1 VYNECI
7 SQKKCE
13 QEDAM
18 GRFLNPGNKAFQKTL
33 KSEIYVD
40 KTMLL
45 AYTNKVIGS
54 DMACICN
61 SRPRR
66 FGKSITANMLAAY
79 YSRGCDSFDM
89 FSTLKVGRLD
99 SFETNLNK
107 YDVIHIDVQWCMMD
121 AGEVQNTVKYINNG
135 ILDELIIAYGDV
147 IPDTVKTAYGAMS
160 YINAATGNTF
170 VIIIDEWDVLIRD
183 EANNKE
189 LQEEYIN
196 FLRGMFKGTEPTKYI
211 ALAYLTGILPIKKL
225 KTQSAL
231 NNFEEFTMLDAGA
244 LASYIGFTDDE
255 VKQLCKKY
263 DRDYEAVKNWYDGYM
278 LSGKHVYNP
287 KAVVSVMMRGSFQSY
302 WSQTGTYESLIPLI
316 DMDFDGLRA
325 AIISMISGNEIKVR
339 TTTFQNDMVSFKN
352 KDDVLTLL
360 IHLGYLAFNQKNQMA
375 YIPNEELRNELM
387 DAVEENKWDEIIQFE
402 RQSIDLFNATINKDV
417 NTVAAK
423 IEQIHMEYTSVIQ
436 YNDENSLSSVLAIA
450 YLGTMNYYF
459 KPVRE
464 LPTGRG
470 FADFVYIP
478 KPEYIND
485 YPALVVELKWNKNAD
500 TAMQQ
505 IRERQYPNSLLQYTG
520 NVLLV
525 AINYDEKTKEH
536 VCKIEEYAKIQN

>member
-1 VYNECI
+1 MLLNYFIKVG
-7 SQKKCE
+7 KF
-13 QEDAM
+13 M

-160 YINAATGNTF
+160 YINAAIGNTF

-520 NVLLV
+520 NILLV

>member
-1 VYNECI
+1 
-7 SQKKCE
+7 
-13 QEDAM
+13 M
-18 GRFLNPGNKAFQKTL
+18 GIYVNPTGRSFELAIN
-33 KSEIYVD
+33 SEIFVD
-40 KTMLL
+40 KSGLIKE
-45 AYTNKVIGS
+45 TNK
-54 DMACICN
+54 CINTLQRYMCV

-66 FGKSITANMLAAY
+66 FGKSMAMDMLSAY
-79 YSRGCDSFDM
+79 YGRKTDAENLFKG
-89 FSTLKVGRLD
+89 LKISHDESYDRHI
-99 SFETNLNK
+99 NK
-107 YDVIHIDVQWCMMD
+107 YDVLKINMQDFLSVTHSVDDMLKMLCEYITDDFSIECKDIIFRDKSNIVRVMQDVF
-121 AGEVQNTVKYINNG
+121 
-135 ILDELIIAYGDV
+135 
-147 IPDTVKTAYGAMS
+147 MS
-160 YINAATGNTF
+160 TGRPF
-170 VIIIDEWDVLIRD
+170 VILIDEWDCLFREFTQD
-183 EANNKE
+183 KEAQKKY
-189 LQEEYIN
+189 LD
-196 FLRGMFKGTEPTKYI
+196 FLRGWLKDKDYI
-211 ALAYLTGILPIKKL
+211 ALAYMTGILPIKKYGSH
-225 KTQSAL
+225 SAL
-231 NNFEEFTMLDAGA
+231 NMFTEYSMTDMGA
-244 LASYIGFTDDE
+244 LAEYFGFTDDE

-525 AINYDEKTKEH
+525 AINYDEKTKEQ

>member
-1 VYNECI
+1 
-7 SQKKCE
+7 
-13 QEDAM
+13 M

-121 AGEVQNTVKYINNG
+121 ACEVQNTVKYINNG

>member
-1 VYNECI
+1 M
-7 SQKKCE
+7 KCKLGDYIRIKHGFAFKGE
-13 QEDAM
+13 YITAENN
-18 GRFLNPGNKAFQKTL
+18 GVVLVTPGNFEIGGGFKEDKCKFFNGDYPKEYVLSPYDLIVTMTDLSKQGDTL
-33 KSEIYVD
+33 GY
-40 KTMLL
+40 
-45 AYTNKVIGS
+45 
-54 DMACICN
+54 
-61 SRPRR
+61 
-66 FGKSITANMLAAY
+66 
-79 YSRGCDSFDM
+79 
-89 FSTLKVGRLD
+89 
-99 SFETNLNK
+99 
-107 YDVIHIDVQWCMMD
+107 
-121 AGEVQNTVKYINNG
+121 
-135 ILDELIIAYGDV
+135 
-147 IPDTVKTAYGAMS
+147 
-160 YINAATGNTF
+160 
-170 VIIIDEWDVLIRD
+170 
-183 EANNKE
+183 
-189 LQEEYIN
+189 
-196 FLRGMFKGTEPTKYI
+196 
-211 ALAYLTGILPIKKL
+211 
-225 KTQSAL
+225 SAL
-231 NNFEEFTMLDAGA
+231 VPKTNRVYLHNQR
-244 LASYIGFTDDE
+244 IGLVD
-255 VKQLCKKY
+255 
-263 DRDYEAVKNWYDGYM
+263 
-278 LSGKHVYNP
+278 VYNP

-387 DAVEENKWDEIIQFE
+387 DAVEENKWDEIMQFE

>member
-1 VYNECI
+1 
-7 SQKKCE
+7 
-13 QEDAM
+13 M
-18 GRFLNPGNKAFQKTL
+18 GTYFNPDGEAFRKMIQ
-33 KSEIYVD
+33 SEIYVD
-40 KTMLL
+40 KTGLL
-45 AYTNKVIGS
+45 NYTNSVLNTMQGYL
-54 DMACICN
+54 CI

-66 FGKSITANMLAAY
+66 FGKSMAANMLAAY
-79 YSRGCDSFDM
+79 YSRESRAEELFSGFKISESPDFQKYANQYNTIFLNMQDFLSQSGNVTEMIALLQKSVLWELLGEYPDFRYFD
-89 FSTLKVGRLD
+89 
-99 SFETNLNK
+99 ETNLMRTMQDVYNK
-107 YDVIHIDVQWCMMD
+107 TKRQ
-121 AGEVQNTVKYINNG
+121 
-135 ILDELIIAYGDV
+135 
-147 IPDTVKTAYGAMS
+147 
-160 YINAATGNTF
+160 F
-170 VIIIDEWDVLIRD
+170 VVVIDEWDCIFREYKTD
-183 EANNKE
+183 REA
-189 LQEEYIN
+189 QEKYLD
-196 FLRGMFKGTEPTKYI
+196 FLRDLLKDKGYL
-211 ALAYLTGILPIKKL
+211 ALVYMTGILPIKKYG
-225 KTQSAL
+225 THSAL
-231 NNFEEFTMLDAGA
+231 NMFDEFSMIEPGP
-244 LASYIGFTDDE
+244 LASYVGFTETE
-255 VKQLCKKY
+255 VQKLCGQY
-263 DRDYEAVKNWYDGYM
+263 DMELEEVKNWYDGYSFDKA
-278 LSGKHVYNP
+278 LSVYSP
-287 KAVVSVMMRGSFQSY
+287 RSVVSCMRLGKIGNY
-302 WSQTGTYESLIPLI
+302 WNQTETFEALQVYI
-316 DMDFDGLRA
+316 DMNFDGLKDDVL
-325 AIISMISGNEIKVR
+325 SMIAGNQVPVNIGSF
-339 TTTFQNDMVSFKN
+339 TNDMTTFRSE
-352 KDDVLTLL
+352 DDVLTLL